1 MMKCFEKCKK
11 RKYFFSAVSNAYSV
25 VICTKKFVLTFA
37 YFNGRKE
44 SSFADCKMRSQI
56 HRSQALVH
64 VGPEGVLL
72 HGLAAILAHVKNI
85 HNSANFEGK
94 KAIKLGKQFLWPNC
108 NLEQG
113 YNEFKIKRSFRNV
126 AQSVS
131 ETLQA
136 LNISN
141 TCVNGMWQLS
151 FNFELLE
158 LVVDNVTWCKWVA
171 RQCRS
176 SPWSCV
182 KVDWIQPSFEDRTRW
197 GAAWETD

>member
-1 MMKCFEKCKK
+1 MECFEKCKK

-25 VICTKKFVLTFA
+25 VICMKKIVVTFA

-94 KAIKLGKQFLWPNC
+94 KAIKLGKQFL
-108 NLEQG
+108 
-113 YNEFKIKRSFRNV
+113 
-126 AQSVS
+126 
-131 ETLQA
+131 
-136 LNISN
+136 
-141 TCVNGMWQLS
+141 
-151 FNFELLE
+151 
-158 LVVDNVTWCKWVA
+158 
-171 RQCRS
+171 
-176 SPWSCV
+176 
-182 KVDWIQPSFEDRTRW
+182 
-197 GAAWETD
+197 